1 MLYQAKKKK
10 KKNLFMVKDGTYKMI
25 CPYAKNSKYNR
36 GLPAFYLLTFLK
48 QTKLET
54 FQWFLETSEG

>member
-1 MLYQAKKKK
+1 
-10 KKNLFMVKDGTYKMI
+10 MVKDGTYKMI